1 MVLMARIIA
10 VISGKGGVGKTTV
23 TLNLAAALV
32 KKFGRRVTVVDCNIT
47 TSHLGLHLGMYYH
60 PINLNKVLKEE
71 AHINDAIHEHHTG
84 LRIVPAS
91 LSLSDLKGV
100 DMTKIREK
108 IESLQNHSDIIILDS
123 GPGLGREAMSCLR
136 AAEEVIYVTTP
147 YIPAVMDIVRCKEVV
162 NELGLKELGLVVN
175 MRERDRH
182 EMSRQEIEQL
192 TRLPIIVEVPHDK
205 VVKRAIAEKLP
216 SVLYKPHAKSS
227 KVFFKLAASI
237 AGEKYLYTNPIRDV
251 LNKLSIRIFG

>member
-1 MVLMARIIA
+1 MARIIA

-23 TLNLAAALV
+23 ALNLAAALV
-32 KKFGRRVTVVDCNIT
+32 KKFGRRVTVVDCNVT
-47 TSHLGLHLGMYYH
+47 TSHIGLHLGMYYH

-84 LRIVPAS
+84 LKIVPAS

-100 DMTKIREK
+100 DMTKIKEK
-108 IESLQNHSDIIILDS
+108 IESLHNHNDIIILDS

-162 NELGLKELGLVVN
+162 NELGLQELGVVVN
-175 MRERDRH
+175 MCERDRH

-192 TRLPIIVEVPHDK
+192 TRLPIIAEIPHDRTI
-205 VVKRAIAEKLP
+205 KRALAEKLP
-216 SVLYKPHAKSS
+216 SVLYRPHAKSS
-227 KVFFKLAASI
+227 KPFLRLAASI
-237 AGEKYLYTNPIRDV
+237 VGEKHVSPNPVKGI
-251 LNKLSIRIFG
+251 LNRLGIRIFG